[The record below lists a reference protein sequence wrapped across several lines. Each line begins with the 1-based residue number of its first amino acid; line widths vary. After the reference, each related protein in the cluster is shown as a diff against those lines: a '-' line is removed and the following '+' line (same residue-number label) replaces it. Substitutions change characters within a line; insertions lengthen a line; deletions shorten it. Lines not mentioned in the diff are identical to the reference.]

1 VSSQPN
7 GVPQT
12 KPLQEIV
19 DNVDASRIDGRARQ
33 VLYRQKQLR
42 GLHNYLIKNKAA
54 VVRAL
59 QDGMCQRERF
69 TNETDTKRTRLECE
83 FEFAYS
89 VEVLEQHFNRL
100 NFKKSIQTE
109 KQIPEAP
116 PVDWREPLGT
126 VAIVSGTSSIPNL
139 VINLIDSSSQ
149 SLCVPLGVGHRRW
162 ELRRYS
168 PAEIRSRN
176 LQNP

>member
-1 VSSQPN
+1 MPSVSGQPN

-12 KPLQEIV
+12 KPFQEVV

-33 VLYRQKQLR
+33 ILYRQKQLR
-42 GLHNYLIKNKAA
+42 ALHNYLIKNKAA

-59 QDGMCQRERF
+59 QDGMCERKSF
-69 TNETDTKRTRLECE
+69 TNEKDTKRTRLECE

-109 KQIPEAP
+109 KRIPETP
-116 PVDWREPLGT
+116 PADWREPLGS
-126 VAIVSGTSSIPNL
+126 VAIVSGTSSMSTLLKKSN
-139 VINLIDSSSQ
+139 
-149 SLCVPLGVGHRRW
+149 
-162 ELRRYS
+162 
-168 PAEIRSRN
+168 
-176 LQNP
+176 